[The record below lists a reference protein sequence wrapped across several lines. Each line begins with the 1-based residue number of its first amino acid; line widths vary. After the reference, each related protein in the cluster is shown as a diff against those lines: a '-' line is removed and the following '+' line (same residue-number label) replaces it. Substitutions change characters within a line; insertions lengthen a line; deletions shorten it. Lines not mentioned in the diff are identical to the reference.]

1 MSDAVFL
8 VTGGTGCIGA
18 VTVRDLLAAGAA
30 RIVVASRAAT
40 PGLLPLW
47 LPTPL
52 DARITLVA
60 ADLEDAATIHRLV
73 AEHRPTHVVH
83 LGGLQSPD
91 CDADPARGMAVN
103 VGGTQALLEACERL
117 ASPLRRFVFASSA
130 AVYGPR
136 SLYPG
141 PLVREHDPLQ
151 PPNRYGV
158 WKLAGEHLCRL
169 FAQRTSVATV
179 CLRLNTTYGKGRD
192 RGRTAATTTAM
203 KHVAQGA
210 ARGVVEPFV
219 MPYRG
224 RENYHFVEDVGAH
237 FATVAMAPFIGFGAF
252 NIRGTTVEVRDFLA
266 LIRSVATGLGLGER
280 CDLTIATGASE
291 NLFVSDLDDHA
302 IQARFPGVPCTK
314 LLDGVHRTLLEFQR
328 LSLIDQKTEP
338 GAR

>member
-1 MSDAVFL
+1 MNGAAIL

-18 VTVRDLLAAGAA
+18 VTVRDLLAAGAG
-30 RIVVASRAAT
+30 RVVVASRNAT

-47 LPTPL
+47 LPSPL
-52 DARITLVA
+52 DARVVLAA
-60 ADLEDAATIHRLV
+60 ADLGEPDAIRRVV
-73 AEHRPTHVVH
+73 AEHNPTHVVH

-91 CDADPARGMAVN
+91 CDADPARGLLVN
-103 VGGTQALLEACERL
+103 VGGTQVLLETCERL
-117 ASPLRRFVFASSA
+117 AVPLQRFVFASSA

-141 PLVREHDPLQ
+141 PVVHESDPLQ

-169 FAQRTSVATV
+169 FAQRTGVPTV

-192 RGRTAATTTAM
+192 RGRTAAPTTAM
-203 KHVAQGA
+203 KQVAAGA
-210 ARGVVEPFV
+210 ARGTVMPFL

-237 FATVAMAPFIGFGAF
+237 FAAVTTAPFEGFAAF
-252 NIRGTTVEVRDFLA
+252 NIRGTTVEVATFLA
-266 LIRSVATGLGLGER
+266 LIEKAATELGM
-280 CDLTIATGASE
+280 GASCRLSIASDATE

-302 IQARFPGVPCTK
+302 IQAFFPRLPCTP
-314 LLDGVHRTLLEFQR
+314 LVEGVRRSLLEFQR
-328 LSLIDQKTEP
+328 TSWP
-338 GAR
+338 A